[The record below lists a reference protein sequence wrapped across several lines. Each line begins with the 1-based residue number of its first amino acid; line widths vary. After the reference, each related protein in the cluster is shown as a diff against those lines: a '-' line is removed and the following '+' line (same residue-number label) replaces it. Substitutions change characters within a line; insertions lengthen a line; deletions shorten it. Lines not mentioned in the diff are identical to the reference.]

1 MALLQNIPRLFCVL
15 IIGMIAVQGRAQT
28 LDTTS
33 SDGLFQAAR
42 KAAFDN
48 NDYPRA
54 KAYLFKALEKSPDY
68 ADLRI
73 FLGRIY
79 TWTKNYDSARIAFR
93 RVLSLQPDYEDAVIA
108 YADMEYFAD
117 NYRRSLELTRNGL
130 RNNPTSEPLMLREAK
145 ILNAMNRTEEADRA
159 LQKLLF
165 LNPNHT
171 EGLALANSFK
181 ESKQKK
187 PDPVVVVPPKTVV
200 TQTPTSGTSSDD
212 LLIAARKAGFDNK
225 DYDQAKKYLYQALRQ
240 NPNYADVKIFLGR
253 IHTWTD
259 NNDSARYYFSDVL
272 RTNPSYQD
280 ASIAWIDLEYW
291 NDNLDKAI
299 ALTDSSLV
307 YHPSSEELL
316 LRKGKIL
323 NAQRKYTEAN
333 TVIQKLIGINRN
345 NTDARAL
352 AERIKELSTKNKIGL
367 SYDYVYFD
375 KQFADPWHLA
385 SFDYTRRTGIGSITG
400 RINYAN
406 RFKESGVQYELES
419 YPRISNTFYTYIS
432 AGYSDKVGV
441 FPQWRGGFSL
451 YINLPKSYE
460 AEVGF
465 RYLKFTGDPTWIYT
479 GYLGKYYRSWLFGAR
494 TYITPST
501 FTKTVSASYTAL
513 ARYYFGGAD
522 DYFGIN
528 AGYGLS
534 PDDRFNSIQLDNP
547 VKLTSYKAGLSF
559 KKKISTFSVISIDG
573 SWFNQEYLPNT
584 KGNQYQ
590 FSLGW
595 LHRF

>member
-1 MALLQNIPRLFCVL
+1 MAMIQIIPRVFCIL
-15 IIGMIAVQGRAQT
+15 ITCMIAVLANAQAT
-28 LDTTS
+28 DTAS
-33 SDGLFQAAR
+33 SDGLFQAAK

-48 NDYPRA
+48 SDYPRA
-54 KAYLFKALEKSPDY
+54 KAYLFKALQISPDY

-79 TWTKNYDSARIAFR
+79 TWTKNYDSARIAFK
-93 RVLSLQPDYEDAVIA
+93 RVLNSQPDYEDAVIA

-117 NYRRSLELTRNGL
+117 NYPRSLEITRNGL
-130 RNNPTSEPLMLREAK
+130 RNNPTSEALMLREAK
-145 ILNAMNRTEEADRA
+145 ILNAMNLTDEADRA
-159 LQKLLF
+159 IQKLLF
-165 LNPNHT
+165 LSPNHT
-171 EGLALANSFK
+171 EGLALLNSFK
-181 ESKQKK
+181 ESNQKK
-187 PDPVVVVPPKTVV
+187 KDTTVVVKPADV
-200 TQTPTSGTSSDD
+200 TTIPTASSSSDD
-212 LLIAARKAGFDNK
+212 LMVAARKAGFDNK
-225 DYDQAKKYLYQALRQ
+225 DYELAKKYLYQALRQ

-259 NNDSARYYFSDVL
+259 NLDSARYYFADAL
-272 RTNPSYQD
+272 KTNPSYQD
-280 ASIAWIDLEYW
+280 AAIAWIDLEYW
-291 NDNLDKAI
+291 NDNLDRALV
-299 ALTDSSLV
+299 LTDSSLS
-307 YHPSSEELL
+307 YHPASEELL
-316 LRKGKIL
+316 LRKARIL

-333 TVIQKLIGINRN
+333 TVVQKLIGINRN
-345 NTDARAL
+345 NTDARSL
-352 AERIKELSTKNKIGL
+352 AERIKELSTKNKVGL

-385 SFDYTRRTGIGSITG
+385 SFEYTRRTGIGSVTG

-460 AEVGF
+460 AELGF

-479 GYLGKYYRSWLFGAR
+479 GYIGKYYRSWLFGAR

-513 ARYYFGGAD
+513 GRYYFGGAD
-522 DYFGIN
+522 DYFGFN
-528 AGYGLS
+528 VGYGLS
-534 PDDRFNSIQLDNP
+534 PDDRFNAIQLDNP
-547 VKLTSYKAGLSF
+547 VNLISYKAGLSF
-559 KKKISTFSVISIDG
+559 KKKISTFSVISVDG
-573 SWFNQEYLPNT
+573 SWFNQEYLPAT